1 MSVRNRQRLSPEV
14 RREQLL
20 GAATR
25 AFLRRG
31 YHATHVEQIV
41 EEAGVSRGTFYA
53 HFEGKHAVFAALV
66 DRMLQIFLD
75 ARPALPE
82 PEVLALHDAET
93 VLRLS
98 YREVL
103 ETFWRHR
110 RLLRL
115 LLEEA
120 VGLEK
125 GFAARVEEHFQ
136 AWHQRVRQTLDL
148 FQERGVAHADLDK
161 DLAADLVL
169 GMVERVTRR
178 HLLGPKKPDLDRL
191 VEALVS
197 FELRG
202 IASAA

>member
-1 MSVRNRQRLSPEV
+1 M
-14 RREQLL
+14 L